1 MRHNRPSETRTTR
14 RVPKTGG
21 QCGPVSSP
29 PSDDRR
35 SRLERWA
42 SLLERD
48 PHRLVALLR
57 PSWAAGDDIAPMTAS
72 PSAIDLAWAD
82 PVFRVTGLAGRSRG
96 DVKAFFQLSD
106 AELDRIAAGSWRVPV
121 RPAWQVA
128 ARIRNVADPRPEKL
142 ILIGVM
148 VMIAI
153 VVGAAQWLG

>member
-1 MRHNRPSETRTTR
+1 MRHNPPSETPATR
-14 RVPKTGG
+14 RVPKSGW
-21 QCGPVSSP
+21 QFEPVSPP
-29 PSDDRR
+29 PSDERR
-35 SRLERWA
+35 SRLERWV

-57 PSWAAGDDIAPMTAS
+57 PSWAAGDDIAPMAAS
-72 PSAIDLAWAD
+72 PSAVDLAWAD

-148 VMIAI
+148 VMIAS

>member
-1 MRHNRPSETRTTR
+1 MRHNPPSETPATR
-14 RVPKTGG
+14 RMPKSGG
-21 QCGPVSSP
+21 QFEPVSPP
-29 PSDDRR
+29 PSDERR

-57 PSWAAGDDIAPMTAS
+57 PSWAAGDDIAPMAAS
-72 PSAIDLAWAD
+72 PSAVDLAWAD

-106 AELDRIAAGSWRVPV
+106 AELDRIAAGSWRVAV

-148 VMIAI
+148 VMIAS

>member
-1 MRHNRPSETRTTR
+1 MRHNRPSETSATR
-14 RVPKTGG
+14 RVPKSGG
-21 QCGPVSSP
+21 QFGPVSP
-29 PSDDRR
+29 RPSDDRR

-48 PHRLVALLR
+48 PHRLIALLR
-57 PSWAAGDDIAPMTAS
+57 PSWAAGDDIAPMAAS
-72 PSAIDLAWAD
+72 PSAVDLAWVD
-82 PVFRVTGLAGRSRG
+82 PVFRVTGLAGRSRA

-106 AELDRIAAGSWRVPV
+106 AELDRIAAGSRRVPL

-148 VMIAI
+148 LMIVS

>member
-1 MRHNRPSETRTTR
+1 MRHNRSFETRATR
-14 RVPKTGG
+14 RVPKSGG
-21 QCGPVSSP
+21 QFGPVSPP

-57 PSWAAGDDIAPMTAS
+57 PSWAAGEDIAPMAAS
-72 PSAIDLAWAD
+72 PSAVDLTWAD
-82 PVFRVTGLAGRSRG
+82 PVFRATGLAGRSRG

-128 ARIRNVADPRPEKL
+128 ARIRNVADPRPERL
-142 ILIGVM
+142 ILVGVM
-148 VMIAI
+148 VMIAS

>member
-42 SLLERD
+42 SLLARD

-57 PSWAAGDDIAPMTAS
+57 PSWAAGDDIAPLTART
-72 PSAIDLAWAD
+72 SAFDLARAHQ
-82 PVFRVTGLAGRSRG
+82 VCAVTGSAGPPRG
-96 DVKAFFQLSD
+96 HDGSVFQS
-106 AELDRIAAGSWRVPV
+106 
-121 RPAWQVA
+121 
-128 ARIRNVADPRPEKL
+128 
-142 ILIGVM
+142 
-148 VMIAI
+148 
-153 VVGAAQWLG
+153 

>member
-1 MRHNRPSETRTTR
+1 M
-14 RVPKTGG
+14 
-21 QCGPVSSP
+21 
-29 PSDDRR
+29 
-35 SRLERWA
+35 ERWA

-57 PSWAAGDDIAPMTAS
+57 PSWAADDDISPMAAS
-72 PSAIDLAWAD
+72 PSAVDLAWAD

-106 AELDRIAAGSWRVPV
+106 AELDRIAAGSWRVPL

-142 ILIGVM
+142 ILVGVM
-148 VMIAI
+148 VMIAS

>member
-1 MRHNRPSETRTTR
+1 MRHNRPSETRATR
-14 RVPKTGG
+14 RVHKSGG
-21 QCGPVSSP
+21 QFGPVLLP

-35 SRLERWA
+35 SRLARWA

-48 PHRLVALLR
+48 PHRLIALLR
-57 PSWAAGDDIAPMTAS
+57 PSWAAGEDIAPMAAS

-96 DVKAFFQLSD
+96 DVRAFFQLSD
-106 AELDRIAAGSWRVPV
+106 AELDRIAAGSWRVPL

-142 ILIGVM
+142 ILVGVM
-148 VMIAI
+148 VMIAS

>member
-82 PVFRVTGLAGRSRG
+82 PVFRVTGFAGRSRG
-96 DVKAFFQLSD
+96 DAIGRESCR
-106 AELDRIAAGSWRVPV
+106 DRVWWIVESSGV
-121 RPAWQVA
+121 AW
-128 ARIRNVADPRPEKL
+128 
-142 ILIGVM
+142 
-148 VMIAI
+148 AI
-153 VVGAAQWLG
+153 KK